1 MNIIIMGLNAV
12 EAINRATWMEKNQL
26 PYRRHHMKGKSRYQ
40 KPNRPYNRV
49 LLLRIASLLL
59 VTVDKLMLACLI
71 YSYNNLNYFDT
82 MAIIM
87 KRKYEQLRNGKVTVL
102 LLT

>member
-1 MNIIIMGLNAV
+1 
-12 EAINRATWMEKNQL
+12 
-26 PYRRHHMKGKSRYQ
+26 MKGKSRHQ

-71 YSYNNLNYFDT
+71 HSYNNLNYFDT